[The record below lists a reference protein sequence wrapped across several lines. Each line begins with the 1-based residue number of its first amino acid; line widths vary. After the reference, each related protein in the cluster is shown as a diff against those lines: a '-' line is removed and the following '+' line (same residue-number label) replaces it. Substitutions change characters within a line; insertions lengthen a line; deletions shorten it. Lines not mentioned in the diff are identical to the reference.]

1 MMHGSLYFGFGSLF
15 VGTPSIIV
23 AFML

>member
-1 MMHGSLYFGFGSLF
+1 VVHGSLYFGFGSLF
-15 VGTPSIIV
+15 VGTPAIIV